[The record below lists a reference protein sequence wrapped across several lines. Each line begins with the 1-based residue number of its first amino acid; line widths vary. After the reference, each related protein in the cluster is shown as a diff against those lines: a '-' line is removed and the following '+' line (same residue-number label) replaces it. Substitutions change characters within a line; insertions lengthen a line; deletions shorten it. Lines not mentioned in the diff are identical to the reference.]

1 MQRYI
6 IRRLLWLV
14 VVLLAISLITFLLM
28 HAIPGG
34 PWDKDKPLSQLDPAL
49 VQKLNQK
56 YGLDK
61 PIWEQYGTFL
71 WNGLH
76 GDLGLSYTYGD
87 RGVTNIIL
95 HGLPPT
101 LTLAAGAFAIA
112 LVLGTLLGI
121 VAAVRRNTWIDYASV
136 FLTTSL
142 VSIPG
147 FVIGII
153 LMIIFGV
160 ALKLLPVAGWGSPD
174 NIILP
179 TLALATFPTALIARV
194 TRASMLDALE
204 QDYVRTA
211 RAKGLP
217 QRTIL
222 FRHVLR
228 NAMIPILTIS
238 GPELAFLVSGSV
250 IIETLFAVPGI
261 GRLFVLGVFE
271 RDYGLIMGATL
282 FYAFVIAVINLV
294 VDILYAVVDP
304 RIRLEQKTL

>member
-6 IRRLLWLV
+6 VRRLLWLI
-14 VVLLAISLITFLLM
+14 VVLLVISLITFLLM

-34 PWDKDKPLSQLDPAL
+34 PWDQDLLSHLDPDL
-49 VQKLNQK
+49 VESLNQQ

-61 PIWEQYGTFL
+61 PIWEQYLLYL
-71 WNGLH
+71 WNALQ
-76 GDLGLSYTYGD
+76 GDLGISYTYGD
-87 RGVTNIIL
+87 GVTGIIL
-95 HGLPPT
+95 NGLPAT
-101 LTLAAGAFAIA
+101 LTLAAAAFAIA
-112 LVLGTLLGI
+112 LVVGIPLGMI
-121 VAAVRRNTWIDYASV
+121 AALRRNSWIDYSLV
-136 FLTTSL
+136 FLSTLL
-142 VSIPG
+142 VSTPG

-153 LMIIFGV
+153 LMIVFGV
-160 ALKLLPVAGWGSPD
+160 ALNLLPVAGWGSVE

-179 TLALATFPTALIARV
+179 ALALSAFPIALIARI
-194 TRASMLDALE
+194 TRASMLDALQ

-217 QRTIL
+217 ERTII

-228 NAMIPILTIS
+228 NALIPILTIS
-238 GPELAFLVSGSV
+238 GPEWAFLISGSV

-282 FYAFVIAVINLV
+282 FYAFAIVMINLV
-294 VDILYAVVDP
+294 VDILYAFIDP
-304 RIRLEQKTL
+304 RIRLEQKVS